1 MSRTKK
7 DELEQVEEQQQPELN
22 ESVES
27 DAPRTKVKVTMTL
40 IKFFDHD
47 KNTVEEETII
57 GRLTVVECKKY
68 VAKTSEKNIFI
79 SKENQ
84 HEEFTV
90 DSIALYQLKGV

>member
-1 MSRTKK
+1 MSHTKK
-7 DELEQVEEQQQPELN
+7 DENQQVEEQQQSELN

-27 DAPRTKVKVTMTL
+27 DAPRTKVRVAKTL
-40 IKFFDHD
+40 VKFFNDE
-47 KNTVEEETII
+47 KNTVEEQIVI
-57 GRLTVVECKKY
+57 GRLTVVQCKKF
-68 VAKTSEKNIFI
+68 VADISKENIFI